1 MRELEQTIEKALIL
15 SDNRVI
21 DSSDLFLR
29 PQGGGKRKDLENAT
43 LEEMERVLIEQ
54 AMRNY
59 GSNISAIAKELG
71 VSRPTLYSK
80 IKKYGL

>member
-1 MRELEQTIEKALIL
+1 
-15 SDNRVI
+15 
-21 DSSDLFLR
+21 
-29 PQGGGKRKDLENAT
+29 
-43 LEEMERVLIEQ
+43 MERVLIER